1 MARNKKLG
9 KVVKGLVCVA
19 GVTFAGM
26 YLAARKKKSDYTYKD
41 EPAEQNPFAGKKVVF
56 VQDDNDDENADGVRG
71 HLEAV
76 SVSVQQQSL
85 YSKYG
90 KRMLDVVLSFGGLVA
105 LSPVYAAIAL
115 AIKIE
120 DPGPVLF
127 TQKRVGQNKEYF
139 KLHKFR
145 SMKVSTPHD
154 VPTHQLE
161 NPEQYITKVGKFI
174 RAHSLDELPQIWDI
188 FVGNMSII
196 GPRPGLWNQDLLTAE
211 RDKYGAND
219 VKPGLTGWAQ
229 INGRDELEIPV
240 KAKLDGEYVQK
251 QSLLFDLKCF
261 LGTVSKVSHDDS
273 VVEGGTGEMK
283 KKPYHYTDGKSEE
296 ELIGNVGFGEPV
308 EVDLGAKKKV
318 LITGAG
324 SYIGQSF
331 IQYAKK
337 YYPDNFEIEEL
348 DMTDVAW
355 RDKDFSGYDVVYHV
369 AGIAHADVGNV
380 SEEIKSKYYEVNTG
394 LAVEA
399 AEKAKREGVK
409 TFIFMSSMIVY
420 GDSAPYGQEKVID
433 ETTVPHPANFY
444 GDSKLQADVAVRE
457 LADDTYKVIVL
468 RPPMIYGKD
477 SKGNYRTLA
486 KLAKKLPI
494 FPNVDNE
501 RSMLYIENL
510 CEFLCQVMLLKP
522 YRRNSVVL
530 LPQNGEWT
538 KTSDMVKMIAKASG
552 KKITEL
558 QYLAPAVW
566 IGSKM
571 PGKIGGLV
579 NKAFGNHCYAH
590 NMSMYIGM
598 DYQRNSLKASI
609 LEAECNIQLENR
621 LNTMK
626 SDKNGKSMLMLAS
639 VASMIDQFNMNNIGI
654 LLSLGYKVTV
664 ACNFKVGNTC
674 SDKRIKELKEELK
687 ELRVKFY
694 QIDFDRNVM
703 NLQQN
708 MEAYKQVEKLVKLQR
723 YDFIHCHSPI
733 GGVIGRIVAHETKTK
748 VIYTAHG
755 FHFYDGAPK
764 KNWLLYYSIEKAL
777 SRWTDILITINKED
791 YDIACKKLC
800 ARRTI
805 YVPGIGI
812 DIKRFKNIPT
822 HKMIKRAEL
831 GIDDRDFVIL
841 SVGEL
846 NDNKNHKVIIEALNR
861 MNESDKCV
869 YVIAGEG
876 INKEL
881 LERQAE
887 ASNVNLRLLGYR
899 EDIPELL
906 KLSDVFV
913 LPSLREGL
921 NVSLMEAMAAGLPC
935 IAGKIRGNVDLLPE
949 EYCIEPTSVE
959 KWVERLRAVMM
970 CDRHQVGA
978 KNEQKI
984 VDFSVDK
991 VNEKMKH
998 IYKHI

>member
-1 MARNKKLG
+1 MANKKLC
-9 KVVKGLVCVA
+9 KTLKIVA
-19 GVTFAGM
+19 GAAGIAFAGM
-26 YLAARKKKSDYTYKD
+26 YLVARKKKSDYTYKD

-71 HLEAV
+71 HLETV

-161 NPEQYITKVGKFI
+161 NPDQYITKVGKFI

-188 FVGNMSII
+188 FVGNMSVI

-273 VVEGGTGEMK
+273 VVEGGTGELK

-296 ELIGNVGFGEPV
+296 ELIGNIGFGEPV
-308 EVDLGAKKKV
+308 EVDPEAKKKV
-318 LITGAG
+318 LISGAG

-337 YYPDNFEIEEL
+337 HYPDNFEIEEL
-348 DMTDVAW
+348 DMTDAAW
-355 RDKDFSGYDVVYHV
+355 RDKDFSEYDVVYHV

-420 GDSAPYGQEKVID
+420 GDSAPYGQQKVID
-433 ETTVPHPANFY
+433 ETTVPKPANFY
-444 GDSKLQADVAVRE
+444 GDSKLQADMAVRE

-494 FPNVDNE
+494 FPDVDNE

-522 YRRNSVVL
+522 YHRNSVVL

-538 KTSDMVKMIAKASG
+538 KTSDMVKAIAKASG
-552 KKITEL
+552 KKITQL
-558 QYLAPAVW
+558 QCLAPAVW

-579 NKAFGNHCYAH
+579 NKAFGNSCYLH
-590 NMSMYIGM
+590 GISKYEGI
-598 DYQRNSLKASI
+598 DYQKSPF
-609 LEAECNIQLENR
+609 LE
-621 LNTMK
+621 
-626 SDKNGKSMLMLAS
+626 S
-639 VASMIDQFNMNNIGI
+639 VVRAGR
-654 LLSLGYKVTV
+654 
-664 ACNFKVGNTC
+664 KVG
-674 SDKRIKELKEELK
+674 
-687 ELRVKFY
+687 
-694 QIDFDRNVM
+694 
-703 NLQQN
+703 
-708 MEAYKQVEKLVKLQR
+708 
-723 YDFIHCHSPI
+723 
-733 GGVIGRIVAHETKTK
+733 G
-748 VIYTAHG
+748 IY
-755 FHFYDGAPK
+755 
-764 KNWLLYYSIEKAL
+764 
-777 SRWTDILITINKED
+777 
-791 YDIACKKLC
+791 
-800 ARRTI
+800 
-805 YVPGIGI
+805 
-812 DIKRFKNIPT
+812 
-822 HKMIKRAEL
+822 
-831 GIDDRDFVIL
+831 
-841 SVGEL
+841 
-846 NDNKNHKVIIEALNR
+846 
-861 MNESDKCV
+861 
-869 YVIAGEG
+869 
-876 INKEL
+876 
-881 LERQAE
+881 
-887 ASNVNLRLLGYR
+887 
-899 EDIPELL
+899 
-906 KLSDVFV
+906 
-913 LPSLREGL
+913 
-921 NVSLMEAMAAGLPC
+921 
-935 IAGKIRGNVDLLPE
+935 
-949 EYCIEPTSVE
+949 
-959 KWVERLRAVMM
+959 
-970 CDRHQVGA
+970 
-978 KNEQKI
+978 
-984 VDFSVDK
+984 
-991 VNEKMKH
+991 
-998 IYKHI
+998 